1 MKSFEILLCIA
12 TGQRDQALFNMNID
26 LMMFEAD
33 KVIPELLKQSRARY
47 HLKPMVP
54 LRYSD
59 QEICVASH
67 LEQYIENLRTF
78 GKKVFINF
86 V

>member
-1 MKSFEILLCIA
+1 MKSLEIFLCIA

-26 LMMFEAD
+26 LMLFEAD
-33 KVIPELLKQSRARY
+33 EVIPELLKQSRARH

-54 LRYSD
+54 LRYPD
-59 QEICVASH
+59 EEICVVSH